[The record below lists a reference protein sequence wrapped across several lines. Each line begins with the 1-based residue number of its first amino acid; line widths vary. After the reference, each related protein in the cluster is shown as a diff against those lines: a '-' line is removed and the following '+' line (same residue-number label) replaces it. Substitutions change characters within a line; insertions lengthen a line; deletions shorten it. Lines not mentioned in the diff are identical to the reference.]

1 MAHAP
6 RPGNAA
12 TSVLVEPGSHA
23 TAGSVATLRAH
34 ARNVTT
40 GPLDLIVSV
49 VGLES
54 GWLPAPVPVAGVAPD
69 ATVTVELP
77 LLPPVGAAPGDYP
90 FVVTVES
97 AATAGIPTSAGT
109 RTTTA
114 ADGALRVDGT
124 SGLLLTV
131 EPADTRGVRSKRVQV
146 VLANAGD
153 EPARVELVALA
164 DGDGFVDL
172 GSAGVDVAPHS
183 SVRVPAR
190 AGTSRPMLFGR
201 ARRTAYHVTATGE
214 RAPQRFDASFTARP
228 VLPGSALRVV
238 SILTVAVL
246 WVGLVLAALP
256 WLSDRF
262 SGRDRS
268 VDEQAGVTTSA
279 PAGGA
284 TTGTDGAGSGPGAGG
299 AGGGAGGGG
308 TGSGGGEDDAAN
320 EGVRV
325 AGVVTSSDPSGVT
338 VQVVPAGALPAAQ
351 SIVAASSSQATAG
364 TSTTGT
370 TTGSTQDTTADG
382 VLDGRTSRD
391 VPADT
396 ADDAPVGKVW
406 GLAAPVE
413 RTDVASQRRTTT
425 TGDDGSWAFAG
436 LSPNGRYLLTFAK
449 AGYETQ
455 RFWVTGAEAAAAPLE
470 LELTPG
476 RGRLAGTVTGPDG
489 PAGGVELTISDGT
502 TSITTRTATTGDVGA
517 WAVDGLATPSTYLV
531 SASSAGL
538 GAQSALVALAAA
550 GSRTVHLGLRAGVAT
565 VAGLVSGRDAYGG
578 QGGLG
583 GVRVTARSGETERA
597 ATTVTGDRR
606 GTFVLP
612 DLPVGTWTLTFE
624 ADGYATQTRRLV
636 VTAGGAPEQR
646 ATLTSVGGTVS
657 GTATD
662 QDGVGIAAAGLTLT
676 GSAGT
681 FKTMS
686 SSDRQG
692 TYRFDGI
699 PAGDYTLVAEQFGHE
714 PTSAQVTVV
723 GSRSATANLVLRTLE
738 GDGLEATSRIRG
750 RVTDATTGARITC
763 PNLLP
768 GERCEVTVTT
778 TRLSPDG
785 SSAQVEAHADP
796 DRAYE
801 LPGADQVGLFPGL
814 YRLAIT
820 APGYEP
826 ATVDVTVP
834 MGQVVEAA
842 TVALYPSPSIVGSVA
857 ARVGVVPDETCVVA
871 VVADGPAPSADPCRK
886 VDDTC
891 TTDAGWCAY
900 IGLNGSYQ
908 IERLSSGSYDVY
920 VVPPDDG
927 QYVRPD
933 EVGVSLAPG
942 DVRRVDWLLDRLGVL
957 TVSVYSTDGTGAL
970 SPSSGAV
977 VTADSG
983 TTSSSGSTTDGVA
996 QITRLPSGTYT
1007 VSATATS
1014 GQKGE
1019 VTGVQLGLN
1028 QEIQVQVVLTGPTGD
1043 VTMRVVTLLGG
1054 AGESPVGNA
1063 HVTVSG
1069 VTGYRGLSPVQ
1080 TTGVPVATTDGTGRF
1095 TVCTTGSCSSDPSVT
1110 VLALV
1115 EKRMNVRV
1123 TADGYADFSVNGLDV
1138 ESTAPITLTPL
1149 GRAFSG
1155 SVQLL
1160 GAATPEYDDVTFTV
1174 TQAPP
1179 GVGQISITP
1188 DAAGVLSWSDS
1199 QQPVGSGLIRP
1210 GTYTVA
1216 ASLDGYLGDSKTIIV
1231 LPGTTTPVPPLDL
1244 VLRRNGTLRVSIVD
1258 AGTGVGIADGAATIT
1273 RNSVQDRRTA
1283 LPGQTFVDL
1292 GEFAPATYSVD
1303 VAAAGYETTTVQ
1315 VTVAPGQTT
1324 ATPQVVPLVRLSTIH
1339 GVVKSQVTPYIEEG
1353 VTGAE
1358 VEGTGP
1364 ATAGPGP
1371 TTKMT
1376 ATTRT
1381 QGAYTLTG
1389 TLLNEGLHVGSW
1401 HLVAGATGYD
1411 PLPQSSTDVVI
1422 SANGMDPSAP
1432 DLLLKPRPGTLVVF
1446 VSANGAGQ
1454 DDLSVRLTYQDGNPL
1469 GTPTKLPTCVG
1480 LDATCDPASDA
1491 PGTYVFTGLAP
1502 LTYTINVSGGT
1513 FSPLSMSV
1521 PLASGETKVVPMQ
1534 VTAPNGS
1541 VQGIVQLQA
1550 ANGSFTPRTGV
1561 EVTLHSDDPAV
1572 ADRTETTG
1580 ADGRYRFPTVSA
1592 GTYVV
1597 SASDLGL
1604 TASRTVVLQ
1613 PGDGLVVDLVL
1624 SERTYALTVTVTSSS
1639 DLTGALVNL
1648 TGGSTTP
1655 AAQPVV
1661 RASATTFTT
1670 TFSQLPAGSWTA
1682 TLSGPAGHLGVWTRP
1697 ATITDSDASVAFTV
1711 AETQVRLRAESS
1723 ATGTP
1728 DTVTATV
1735 TPDGGAATDVL
1746 VAVGGGDTVVW
1757 VPRAGATVAA
1767 TATGGWDLEV
1777 TPTAVP
1783 DDATVQLVRI
1793 TLRARATTLTV
1804 TASPGS
1810 VERGDDLAVSARVR
1824 TAVGSTDVTAGE
1836 VVLERRTS
1844 TTPTTWTEVD
1854 RAAPGNNGVA
1864 ALSAD
1869 TLTWPVGTAVLRV
1882 RYEGAGAYADA
1893 GPTSVPNVT
1902 VTATAT
1908 TTTLVATATTLT
1920 ATVTSGAGTSDVPQ
1934 GTVAFEQHTGTGN
1947 GTGSWPVITGCAA
1960 VTLSGTGTATC
1971 SATGVDPERDVR
1983 ARFTGQGT
1991 SWQGST
1997 GTATTPA
2004 APAGG
2009 GDDTP

>member
-6 RPGNAA
+6 RPRHVA

-23 TAGSVATLRAH
+23 TPGSVATLRVH

-40 GPLDLIVSV
+40 SPLDLIVAV

-54 GWLPAPVPVAGVAPD
+54 GWLPAPVPVADVAPD

-97 AATAGIPTSAGT
+97 APAGGATGTSGT
-109 RTTTA
+109 AARTTSA

-124 SGLLLTV
+124 SGLLLSV

-146 VLANAGD
+146 VLANTGD
-153 EPARVELVALA
+153 QPARVELSALA
-164 DGDGFVDL
+164 DGDGFVEL
-172 GSAGVDVAPHS
+172 GAPGVEVAPHS
-183 SVRVPAR
+183 SVRVRAR
-190 AGTSRPMLFGR
+190 AGTSRPLVFGR
-201 ARRTAYHVTATGE
+201 ARRTAYHVTATGA

-228 VLPGSALRVV
+228 VLPGSALRAV

-284 TTGTDGAGSGPGAGG
+284 TTGAGDGGAGSGGTGGAGG
-299 AGGGAGGGG
+299 AGGGGA
-308 TGSGGGEDDAAN
+308 GSGGGSGEDDAADD
-320 EGVRV
+320 GVRV

-351 SIVAASSSQATAG
+351 SIAPASTSQA
-364 TSTTGT
+364 
-370 TTGSTQDTTADG
+370 TTGSTQDTSADG

-502 TSITTRTATTGDVGA
+502 TSVTTRTATTGDVGA
-517 WAVDGLATPSTYLV
+517 WEVDGLATPSTYLV

-538 GAQSALVALAAA
+538 GAQSALVGLRAA
-550 GSRTVHLGLRAGVAT
+550 GSRVVHLGLQAGVAT

-583 GVRVTARSGETERA
+583 GVRVTARSGETERS

-612 DLPVGTWTLTFE
+612 DLPVGRWTLTFE
-624 ADGYATQTRRLV
+624 ADGYATQTRRLT
-636 VTAGGAPEQR
+636 VTPGGAPEQR

-662 QDGVGIAAAGLTLT
+662 EDGVGVAAAGLTLT

-686 SSDRQG
+686 SSDQQG

-723 GSRSATANLVLRTLE
+723 GSRSATAHLVLRTLE

-768 GERCEVTVTT
+768 GEQCEVTVTT
-778 TRLSPDG
+778 TRLAPDG
-785 SSAQVEAHADP
+785 SSAQVEAHAEP

-801 LPGADQVGLFPGL
+801 LPGADQPGLFPGL

-857 ARVGVVPDETCVVA
+857 ARVGVVPDDTCVVA

-891 TTDAGWCAY
+891 TTDTGWCAY

-908 IERLSSGSYDVY
+908 LERLSSGSYDVY
-920 VVPPDDG
+920 VVPPHDG

-933 EVGVSLAPG
+933 DVGVSLLPG

-957 TVSVYSTDGTGAL
+957 TVSVYSTDGTGAI
-970 SPSSGAV
+970 SPAAGAV

-983 TTSSSGSTTDGVA
+983 SSSASGSVVDGIA
-996 QITRLPSGTYT
+996 QLTHLPSGTYT

-1028 QEIQVQVVLTGPTGD
+1028 QEVQVQVVLTGPTGD

-1054 AGESPVGNA
+1054 SGESPVANA

-1080 TTGVPVATTDGTGRF
+1080 TTGVPVATTNATGQF

-1110 VLALV
+1110 VLPLV

-1123 TADGYADFSVNGLDV
+1123 TATGYADYSVNGLDV

-1216 ASLDGYLGDSKTIIV
+1216 ASLDGFLGDSKTIIV
-1231 LPGTTTPVPPLDL
+1231 LPGDATPVPPLDL

-1258 AGTGVGIADGAATIT
+1258 AGTSVGIPDGAATIT

-1303 VAAAGYETTTVQ
+1303 VAAAGYETKTVQ
-1315 VTVAPGQTT
+1315 VTVVPGQTT
-1324 ATPQVVPLVRLSTIH
+1324 ATPAVVPLVRLSTIH
-1339 GVVKSQVTPYIEEG
+1339 GAVKSQVTPYIEEG
-1353 VTGAE
+1353 VTGAR
-1358 VEGTGP
+1358 VEGVGP
-1364 ATAGPGP
+1364 ATAGSTT

-1376 ATTRT
+1376 ATTAD
-1381 QGAYTLTG
+1381 QGSYSLTG
-1389 TLLNEGLHVGSW
+1389 TLLNEGLHAGSW
-1401 HLVAGATGYD
+1401 ALSATAQGYD
-1411 PLPQSSTDVVI
+1411 TLPQSSASVTILADGTDQ
-1422 SANGMDPSAP
+1422 AAP

-1446 VSANGAGQ
+1446 VSANGTGQ
-1454 DDLSVRLTYQDGNPL
+1454 EDLSVRLTYQDGSPA
-1469 GTPTKLPTCVG
+1469 GTPTKLPTCEG

-1550 ANGSFTPRTGV
+1550 ANGTFTPRPDV

-1580 ADGRYRFPTVSA
+1580 TDGRYRFPTVAA

-1604 TASRTVVLQ
+1604 SASRTVVLQ

-1670 TFSQLPAGSWTA
+1670 TFSQLPAASWTA
-1682 TLSGPAGHLGVWTRP
+1682 TLSGPAGHLGVWTQP
-1697 ATITDSDASVAFTV
+1697 ATITDQDASVAFTV
-1711 AETQVRLRAESS
+1711 SETQVRLRAETS

-1728 DTVTATV
+1728 DTVTATI
-1735 TPDGGAATDVL
+1735 TPEDGDASDVL

-1757 VPRAGATVAA
+1757 VPRAGATVSA
-1767 TATGGWDLEV
+1767 TTTGGWDLEV
-1777 TPTAVP
+1777 APSAVP
-1783 DDATVQLVRI
+1783 DDAAVQLVRI
-1793 TLRARATTLTV
+1793 TLRARETTLAV
-1804 TASPGS
+1804 TDSSGS
-1810 VERGDDLAVSARVR
+1810 VERGDDVDVSARVR
-1824 TAVGSTDVTAGE
+1824 TAAGSANVSVGE

-1844 TTPTTWTEVD
+1844 TSPTTWTEVD
-1854 RAAPGNNGVA
+1854 RATPGSDGVA
-1864 ALSAD
+1864 SLSAG
-1869 TLTWPVGTAVLRV
+1869 TLAWPVGTAVLRV

-1893 GPTSVPNVT
+1893 GPTSVDNVT
-1902 VTATAT
+1902 VTATST

-1920 ATVTSGAGTSDVPQ
+1920 ATVTSGAGSSDVPQ
-1934 GTVAFEQHTGTGN
+1934 GTVAFEEHTGTGN
-1947 GTGSWPVITGCAA
+1947 GAGSWTTITGCGSVSVSSA
-1960 VTLSGTGTATC
+1960 GKATC
-1971 SATGVDPERDVR
+1971 TSSVDPEQDVR
-1983 ARFTGQGT
+1983 ARFTGQGS